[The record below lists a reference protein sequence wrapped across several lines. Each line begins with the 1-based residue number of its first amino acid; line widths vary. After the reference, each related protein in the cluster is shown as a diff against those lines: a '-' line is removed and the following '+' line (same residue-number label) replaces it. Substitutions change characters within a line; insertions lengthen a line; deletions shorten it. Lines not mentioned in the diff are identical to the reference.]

1 MKLTSHTVKCNRSM
15 LKAQPHRGNKRR
27 RDEEQINT
35 PQTPY
40 IKSQTHKQRRTGGLR
55 LVLGLYSDAVSNY
68 KYMFGP
74 HRGPL
79 YVRHLQNNIVKDI

>member
-1 MKLTSHTVKCNRSM
+1 MKLTIHTVKCNRSM

-35 PQTPY
+35 SQTPY
-40 IKSQTHKQRRTGGLR
+40 IKSDTQRRTGRLK
-55 LVLGLYSDAVSNY
+55 LVLALYSDAVLNY
-68 KYMFGP
+68 KYLFGL
-74 HRGPL
+74 HRGSL